1 MKINYTG
8 YFASFCYSI
17 DPVGTLLNPLFP
29 KVLGPSA
36 VLVGGPGVARQ
47 MRGPFRASSE
57 QVADIIEAGL
67 DPELGIRP
75 IIGGPLFNPK
85 RRQAAEVLRNY
96 AW

>member
-1 MKINYTG
+1 MGQPANG
-8 YFASFCYSI
+8 AYSI
-17 DPVGTLLNPLFP
+17 DPVGTLLNPLFL
-29 KVLGPSA
+29 KVLGPSG

-57 QVADIIEAGL
+57 QMADIIESGL

-85 RRQAAEVLRNY
+85 RRQTAEVLRNY